1 MSSERVRGVQVGPK
15 EPLRVRGRSVGRRG
29 ESLKLHV
36 EVTAVGHTRVLSFRC
51 DFHVHDHREAL
62 SSSLYCPCNVASER

>member
-1 MSSERVRGVQVGPK
+1 MLHGLTVPLRVCVVQVGPK

-51 DFHVHDHREAL
+51 DYPVHSMGAG
-62 SSSLYCPCNVASER
+62 ERRV